1 MPLFPQRNSDKRG
14 RVVVYH
20 FFNDIAVLQTN
31 KSVVDVLQIF
41 VLHCAIPAGFIALFM
56 HLEKVHSTAYV
67 IDITALFI
75 SLLNFL
81 LCLIEAVKV
90 TYSIVTK
97 NRARLTSGQPSLRTD
112 RSKLLHF
119 FLHIVEPRSSPSS
132 RHVSSPDA
140 ANRNFLTQWLSALHY
155 GDRRQSSQSYLSQNL
170 SADSSGTSFFTSSR
184 HSVSFDDNIFF
195 KHSTPISSG
204 RSPYTERHSS
214 HSVSLSA
221 KVGSSPNS
229 RPNSSFQTSRQLE
242 EYLRTSPLCEES
254 SCNSMPPHSASFG
267 PEVSA
272 AYSLRLSPPFRF
284 LRSGST
290 NYEMGTAMFADEQG
304 KSTSDENSVVSLV
317 TGSRIVATE
326 KRISLSPIPL
336 NLIDADNE
344 LISGNDKGVASDG
357 TDVARNA
364 YNDSITFQKSDFLA
378 KCIWTNTKK
387 RFSGT
392 TPPLLRRSETNE
404 SRRTISTSPQTQT
417 ESFFSKTVQL
427 NETGS
432 SQIGKQIP
440 ITSSEILSQYKLDA
454 ETLAFAERN
463 LRSWI
468 CQTILRPLIAK
479 IDEVNAVLAKDEWA
493 NNDKSNMRSLA

>member
-1 MPLFPQRNSDKRG
+1 
-14 RVVVYH
+14 
-20 FFNDIAVLQTN
+20 
-31 KSVVDVLQIF
+31 
-41 VLHCAIPAGFIALFM
+41 M

-112 RSKLLHF
+112 R
-119 FLHIVEPRSSPSS
+119 I
-132 RHVSSPDA
+132 
-140 ANRNFLTQWLSALHY
+140 
-155 GDRRQSSQSYLSQNL
+155 
-170 SADSSGTSFFTSSR
+170 
-184 HSVSFDDNIFF
+184 
-195 KHSTPISSG
+195 
-204 RSPYTERHSS
+204 
-214 HSVSLSA
+214 SLSA

-254 SCNSMPPHSASFG
+254 PCNSIPPHSASFG

-364 YNDSITFQKSDFLA
+364 YNDSITF
-378 KCIWTNTKK
+378 
-387 RFSGT
+387 R
-392 TPPLLRRSETNE
+392 
-404 SRRTISTSPQTQT
+404 
-417 ESFFSKTVQL
+417 VQYF
-427 NETGS
+427 
-432 SQIGKQIP
+432 IFCFDR
-440 ITSSEILSQYKLDA
+440 YKLDA

-479 IDEVNAVLAKDEWA
+479 IDEVNAVLAKVFVFPV
-493 NNDKSNMRSLA
+493 L